1 METMVKYEKLTYSV
15 EEAASVLGVSKAKMY
30 QVIKMKGFPVIVI
43 GGRRLV
49 SVKGLARWVEE
60 MAAIGCDDCAEVR

>member
-1 METMVKYEKLTYSV
+1 MEGIVKLEKLTYSV
-15 EEAASVLGVSKAKMY
+15 GEAASVLGVSRAKMY
-30 QVIKMKGFPVIVI
+30 ELIKTDGFPVLIL

-60 MAAIGCDDCAEVR
+60 MTAHVEV